1 MSVIQIKKIV
11 KAIQTSDGAGVKL
24 KRSMGI
30 SELDF
35 IDPFLMFDE
44 FGSENKDDYIARV
57 SASSPQRNRN
67 GHLYAQWRI

>member
-30 SELDF
+30 PELDF
-35 IDPFLMFDE
+35 IDPFLLFVE
-44 FGSENKDDYIARV
+44 FGS
-57 SASSPQRNRN
+57 
-67 GHLYAQWRI
+67 